1 MHKLKLKSSTQLL
14 NKQLK
19 NKEFKKEYD
28 ELEGEFLLAK
38 QIIQLRLDA
47 SLTQKELAEK
57 VGTSQS
63 AIARL
68 ESGVYRNLSL
78 SFLNRVG
85 KALGMIPHIEF
96 VKRNLSSLAFDTSG
110 KQVRV

>member
-1 MHKLKLKSSTQLL
+1 MPKLKLKSSTQLL
-14 NKQLK
+14 NRQLK

-28 ELEGEFLLAK
+28 DSEGEFLLAK

-68 ESGVYRNLSL
+68 ESGVYRNLTL

-85 KALGMIPHIEF
+85 QALGMIPHIEF
-96 VKRNLSSLAFDTSG
+96 VRKKLSTLSFDIADKR
-110 KQVRV
+110 VRI